1 MVARLSFTISERA
14 SLPACLLCLCL
25 LHLSL
30 SLSSSLWLRPS
41 VSPCSPPPSPC
52 ARVRSPRA
60 RVHLLPCVSTGMS
73 HRARTHVSL
82 SLSPSLSPSLV
93 QPRHARRSPL
103 RARECRAGKELAES
117 SHASA
122 GDPPAPPPPPSRTAS
137 LDRRVGGRGGE
148 RGDKA
153 TRWSPGEISA
163 IGPSNNRDVPSRASR
178 ARDTTLPAI
187 TRRDTPRG

>member
-30 SLSSSLWLRPS
+30 SLF
-41 VSPCSPPPSPC
+41 
-52 ARVRSPRA
+52 
-60 RVHLLPCVSTGMS
+60 
-73 HRARTHVSL
+73 VSL
-82 SLSPSLSPSLV
+82 ASPVRLAVLSPSLS
-93 QPRHARRSPL
+93 L
-103 RARECRAGKELAES
+103 RASAFTPRARASSSVRFDRNEPPRTHTRLSLSLSLSLSFSRPTPSRPPLAPARARVPSWKRACREFARERRRPS
-117 SHASA
+117 RT
-122 GDPPAPPPPPSRTAS
+122 PPPPSRTAS